1 MKIKIDGI
9 FMNKAKELAEGSNC
23 LRRKVGAVLIKDGI
37 IISQGYNVIPDGLA
51 QCSQVGC
58 LRSEHGIPSGERID
72 LCRSI
77 HAEQVCLLEAGKDA
91 IGSTLYVTTRPC
103 NICARLIIQAKVKRV
118 VYKDE
123 YNDTTS
129 LIMLNNAKIEVVKL

>member
-1 MKIKIDGI
+1 MNEIDLTFMK
-9 FMNKAKELAEGSNC
+9 MAEEISESSRC
-23 LRRKVGAVLIKDGI
+23 LRRKVGAILTKGNT
-37 IISQGYNVIPDGLA
+37 IISEGFNMIPDGLA

-58 LRSEHGIPSGERID
+58 LRTEYGIPTGERID
-72 LCRSI
+72 LCRSV

-103 NICARLIIQAKVKRV
+103 SVCAGLIIQAKVKRV

-129 LIMLNNAKIEVVKL
+129 LIMLNNVKIEVVKL